1 MRRLHFRLTLE
12 PGLEAVVRLAQLHQ
26 YATDLVDG
34 KRVLIG
40 PALRERIALTF
51 PRRRPEAVLDALL
64 GKGLPSWDI
73 VGSDGGSEVLTIVTR
88 PEGAALSAIVRIIE
102 QVAPEAMRRPI
113 NYEPVT
119 GGPLPPPSRLLH

>member
-1 MRRLHFRLTLE
+1 MIRSNFRLALE
-12 PGLEAVVRLAQLHQ
+12 PGLEGVVRLAQLHQ

-51 PRRRPEAVLDALL
+51 PRRSPEAVLGALL
-64 GKGLPSWDI
+64 GKGPPSWDL
-73 VGSDGGSEVLTIVTR
+73 VASDDSSEVLTIVTR

-102 QVAPEAMRRPI
+102 QVAPEALRRPI
-113 NYEPVT
+113 NYAPVADA
-119 GGPLPPPSRLLH
+119 PLPPPSRLLH

>member
-1 MRRLHFRLTLE
+1 MIRSNFRLALE
-12 PGLEAVVRLAQLHQ
+12 PGLEGVVRLAQLHQ

-40 PALRERIALTF
+40 PALRERITLTF

-64 GKGLPSWDI
+64 GKGLPNWDI